1 MPRRL
6 ISTSRSE
13 IRNMTAAGLK
23 ASILASEGRTL
34 LCQNYVG
41 HHPLCEGTTNA
52 ELSQAFGADMIFFN
66 GYSMD
71 PAVSQPGLV
80 MEEWNGNDYV
90 KKDYRLNDMKKLIDI
105 PLGIYFECGTGDD
118 AATSTSPGNSL
129 VRSDRIASAQNLAKA
144 KEEGCDFMILGG
156 NPGTKTTFQTIV
168 DATRRAKD
176 IVGDSMLIFS
186 GKWED
191 GVTEKVLGDPQLPME
206 VHKKF
211 IADLIDA
218 GADVICVP
226 MPGCRP
232 GINMEDIRELTTY
245 THLYKPG
252 TLVMSFLDCSV
263 EGADEDSV
271 RQCSLW
277 SKMTGADIHAIGDA
291 GLCGM
296 SIPEDIYTMS
306 IALKGRRLTFRRL
319 GGSRR

>member
-1 MPRRL
+1 MSRRL
-6 ISTSRSE
+6 ISSTRSE
-13 IRNMTAAGLK
+13 IQSFTTAELK
-23 ASILASEGRTL
+23 ESILTSEGRTI

-41 HHPLCEGTTNA
+41 LQPLCEGVTNP
-52 ELSQAFGADMIFFN
+52 ELAQAFGADMVFLN

-71 PAVSQPGLV
+71 AAISQPGLIV
-80 MEEWNGNDYV
+80 DEWTEDGYV
-90 KKDYRLNDMKKLIDI
+90 VKDYRLGDMKKLIDV
-105 PLGIYFECGTGDD
+105 PLGIYFECGVGDD
-118 AATSTSPGNSL
+118 GTTPTTPGAPL
-129 VRSDRIASAQNLAKA
+129 VRTDRIASAENLNRA
-144 KEEGCDFMILGG
+144 KEENCDFIILGG
-156 NPGTKTTFQTIV
+156 NPGTKTSFDVIV
-168 DATRRAKD
+168 KATKRAKD
-176 IVGDSMLIFS
+176 IVGDSMLIFA

-191 GVTEKVLGDPQLPME
+191 GVYEKVLGDPQVPME

-218 GADVICVP
+218 GADVICMP

-232 GINMEDIRELTTY
+232 GISMEDIRELTTY

-277 SKMTGADIHAIGDA
+277 SKMTGADIHSIGDA
-291 GLCGM
+291 GLSGM
-296 SIPEDIYTMS
+296 SIPEDIYAMS
-306 IALKGRRLTFRRL
+306 IAIKGRRLTFRRL